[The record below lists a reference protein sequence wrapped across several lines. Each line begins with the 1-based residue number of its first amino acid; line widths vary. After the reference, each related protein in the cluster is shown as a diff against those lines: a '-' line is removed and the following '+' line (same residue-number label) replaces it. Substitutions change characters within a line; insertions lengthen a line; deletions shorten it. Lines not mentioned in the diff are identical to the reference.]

1 MPRLASRDPATRWPW
16 RVLINAAPEK
26 PVWSCSQRQKGA
38 VRSGSKVSTK
48 FRGTQYLD
56 NKRWKEKVLVVNAFN
71 KAKAHSPNIVKIIRW
86 HLYERSRERDR
97 WTMGAK
103 QDSSCLMFSSL
114 RLQTSH
120 LARRHTC
127 QLYKFYLQRTSRSPT
142 YHNTSTRANF
152 LEPFRRIG
160 MQQLQHPCGK
170 KMPSNILDQTN
181 IDLLKILA
189 VEKDSWKECVKSV
202 IFIGDKK

>member
-1 MPRLASRDPATRWPW
+1 MKIHGFIDFKIISHYTQHQNKLGVQWVFMPRLASRDPATRWPW

-56 NKRWKEKVLVVNAFN
+56 NKRWKEKVLLVNAFN
-71 KAKAHSPNIVKIIRW
+71 KAKAKAHSPNIVKIIRW

-142 YHNTSTRANF
+142 YHNTTQVRGLTFWSHSDVLECNNF
-152 LEPFRRIG
+152 NIHVERKC
-160 MQQLQHPCGK
+160 LQ
-170 KMPSNILDQTN
+170 IY
-181 IDLLKILA
+181 
-189 VEKDSWKECVKSV
+189 
-202 IFIGDKK
+202 

>member
-1 MPRLASRDPATRWPW
+1 M
-16 RVLINAAPEK
+16 
-26 PVWSCSQRQKGA
+26 
-38 VRSGSKVSTK
+38 
-48 FRGTQYLD
+48 
-56 NKRWKEKVLVVNAFN
+56 KRESVIVNAFN
-71 KAKAHSPNIVKIIRW
+71 KAMAHSPNIVKIIRW

-127 QLYKFYLQRTSRSPT
+127 QPYKFYLQRTSRSPT